1 STINQTHEIYEISS
15 DTEDTVEQKH
25 AQLYHILNEAQRILA
40 ESKVLHNCQKF
51 LDNFE
56 EKLSPLENLVEDVL

>member
-25 AQLYHILNEAQRILA
+25 ARLDHILNEAQRILA
-40 ESKVLHNCQKF
+40 ESKVLHNHQKF

-56 EKLSPLENLVEDVL
+56 EKLSPLENLVEDV